1 MKKELLMASALV
13 STLGAASVAQAV
25 TATMAGSMKIGAEFD
40 SPESGVDTQNVIDLS
55 NFNVSLSE
63 TTDGGTTLS
72 SSFEILDE
80 GTAAGDDD
88 NALKLTFTDGSKK
101 ENLKFMSVVKEVLKK

>member
-25 TATMAGSMKIGAEFD
+25 TATTAGSFKIGVEFESADD
-40 SPESGVDTQNVIDLS
+40 SSVDSNSVVDLS
-55 NFNVSLSE
+55 NFNVSVSE

-72 SSFEILDE
+72 SSFEIL
-80 GTAAGDDD
+80 
-88 NALKLTFTDGSKK
+88 
-101 ENLKFMSVVKEVLKK
+101 